1 MTALL
6 QILAPLMATYGYA
19 LIIVV
24 ILLESAGL
32 PLPGEAVLVVAGA
45 YAASGRLSIAG
56 VILAAAFGAIC
67 GDTAGYWLGR
77 LGGASVLRLFARHGS
92 QARLEMSRAFFAKHG
107 PRTVFLARFVPV
119 LRVFGALLAGASAMD
134 YRLFSLYNA
143 AGGLAWAVLMGS
155 IGFFFGYN
163 IRLLESILHGF
174 GVGLLFALLI
184 GAGSL
189 WLGRR
194 LFKYEG

>member
-45 YAASGRLSIAG
+45 YAASGRLSIVG
-56 VILAAAFGAIC
+56 VILAAALGAIC
-67 GDTAGYWLGR
+67 GDAAGYWLGR
-77 LGGASVLRLFARHGS
+77 RGGPSVLRLFARHGG
-92 QARLEMSRAFFAKHG
+92 QARLESSRVFFAKHG
-107 PRTVFLARFVPV
+107 PGAVFLARFVPL
-119 LRVFGALLAGASAMD
+119 LRIFGAMLAGVSAMD

-143 AGGLAWAVLMGS
+143 AGGLAWATLMGS
-155 IGFFFGYN
+155 LGFFFGCN
-163 IRLLESILHGF
+163 LKLLDSVVHGF
-174 GVGLLFALLI
+174 GIALLIALAI
-184 GAGSL
+184 GAGSI
-189 WLGRR
+189 WLGRAR
-194 LFKYEG
+194 MKDS